1 MLRFWPRENQPV
13 SDSNPTRP
21 KPFMEGM
28 IPTLNNR
35 GFMSETLDRFS
46 MAFIDYAAICDAEVL
61 DLGCAYGVATREVLE
76 RGGRVLASDMD
87 PGHLEIL
94 EQETPA
100 ELLGRLRTEV
110 GLLPDVDFPAEAFA
124 AILCSRVLHFLKG
137 EEIRLSLEK
146 MLTWLRP
153 GGRLFVVADTP
164 YTGFWSSIAP
174 EYERRKAAGEQW
186 PAFIEDLAPLLNRSE
201 VPAGMLPYLNPLDPD
216 ILRREAAAAGF
227 AVEEAA
233 FTGRG
238 GEPDGNQH
246 AGLIALCPKV

>member
-1 MLRFWPRENQPV
+1 MV
-13 SDSNPTRP
+13 SDKTPSRP

-28 IPTLNNR
+28 IPTLNHR

-46 MAFIDYAAICDAEVL
+46 MAFVDYAALCDGEVL
-61 DLGCAYGVATREVLE
+61 DLGCAYGVATRAVLE

-100 ELLGRLRTEV
+100 EHRPRLSTKA
-110 GLLPDVDFPAEAFA
+110 GLVPEVDFPAAAFA
-124 AILCSRVLHFLKG
+124 AILCSRVLHFLKT
-137 EEIRLSLEK
+137 EEIPVALRK

-153 GGRLFVVADTP
+153 GGRLFLVADTP
-164 YTGFWSSIAP
+164 YTGFWFSIAP
-174 EYERRKAAGEQW
+174 EYERRKAAGEPW
-186 PAFIEDLAPLLNRSE
+186 PAFIENVAPLLNRADL
-201 VPAGMLPYLNPLDPD
+201 PAGMLAYLNPLDPD
-216 ILRREAAAAGF
+216 ILRREATSAGF
-227 AVEEAA
+227 VVEESA

-246 AGLIALCPKV
+246 AGLIALRPKNARGRR